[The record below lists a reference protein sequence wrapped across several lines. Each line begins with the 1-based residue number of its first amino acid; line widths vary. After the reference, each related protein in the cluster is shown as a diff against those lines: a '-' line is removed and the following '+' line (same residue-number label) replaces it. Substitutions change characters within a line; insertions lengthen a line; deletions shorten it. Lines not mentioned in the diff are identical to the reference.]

1 MTTFALESPRQN
13 DVIDLLERGEVFARS
28 RYPVD
33 SCYLLDVDELE
44 ADGVSVFVARDGG
57 DALGMVALVDRGDG
71 SGEIKRLFVHDRAR
85 GRGVAG
91 GLLDSLEAQARS
103 RGIRTVQLETG
114 TKQPEAVALYEKHGY
129 RHIPN
134 FGQYVGDETSIC
146 MEKELGPPA

>member
-13 DVIDLLERGEVFARS
+13 DVIDLLERGEAFARS

-33 SCYLLDVDELE
+33 RCYLLDVDELA

-91 GLLDSLEAQARS
+91 GLLEALEAHARS

-129 RHIPN
+129 RHIPKS
-134 FGQYVGDETSIC
+134 GQYVGDETSLC
-146 MEKELGPPA
+146 MEKEL